1 MPAEN
6 TADMGTRN
14 IEDLTGRTFGLLTVV
29 GREESRNGRSRWL
42 CRCTCGGEK
51 IVTAHD
57 LKAGKVK
64 SCGCLAHRRNKNAV
78 DISGQRFGRLTALE
92 PTENRDRRG
101 NVYWRCRCDC
111 GNEIEATEYNLVSGS
126 CKSCGCL
133 KKENQ
138 EKIVDRLHRVD
149 GTCIE
154 FLEKRKYRKDNK
166 SGFRGVFRTANGR
179 YRVSIGFRGSRIY
192 LGSYSDYDEAV
203 RVRLDAEDRIYGEF
217 LEAYRQSLD
226 G

>member
-14 IEDLTGRTFGLLTVV
+14 VEDLTGRTFGLLTVV

-64 SCGCLAHRRNKNAV
+64 SCGC
-78 DISGQRFGRLTALE
+78 F
-92 PTENRDRRG
+92 
-101 NVYWRCRCDC
+101 
-111 GNEIEATEYNLVSGS
+111 
-126 CKSCGCL
+126 

-179 YRVSIGFRGSRIY
+179 YRVSIGFRGRPY
-192 LGSYSDYDEAV
+192 LRRVSGSIPAV
-203 RVRLDAEDRIYGEF
+203 P
-217 LEAYRQSLD
+217 
-226 G
+226 